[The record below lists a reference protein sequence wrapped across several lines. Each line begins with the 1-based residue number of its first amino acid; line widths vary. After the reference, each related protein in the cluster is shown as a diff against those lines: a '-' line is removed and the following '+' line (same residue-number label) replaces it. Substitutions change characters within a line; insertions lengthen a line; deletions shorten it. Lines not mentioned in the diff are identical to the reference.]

1 MEFCFWTLV
10 RDYTDYFSNA
20 NVKLLKVEFDIN
32 PEERSEK
39 NCVDRALGAVNAALD
54 RDWERCAE

>member
-10 RDYTDYFSNA
+10 RDFTDYFSNV

-32 PEERSEK
+32 PEERNEK
-39 NCVDRALGAVNAALD
+39 IAWTGLGAVNAALD